1 MTKLS
6 IAILLT
12 FVLLLNVAVV
22 FGADA
27 AAGKALYMKK
37 CRVCHG
43 VDGTASAAL
52 QKANPNLKAF
62 SSAEFQ
68 ALKDAEIKKKI
79 TDLPKHKIPA
89 RGLTETDLDNLVAF
103 LRTLKK

>member
-1 MTKLS
+1 M
-6 IAILLT
+6 
-12 FVLLLNVAVV
+12 V
-22 FGADA
+22 
-27 AAGKALYMKK
+27 
-37 CRVCHG
+37 
-43 VDGTASAAL
+43 
-52 QKANPNLKAF
+52 
-62 SSAEFQ
+62 AEFQ